1 MISNT
6 YQNTYYKKNIT
17 IPLTIEERDYYK
29 KIFTLLD
36 YEEKGK
42 IEKELIYH
50 FVKDSGLNYT
60 ILNQILLLNYQKDK
74 NYFDKNEFYIL
85 LRLIAMAQNKIPASL
100 DMIENKNLKLHLPV
114 FHFLQKSNLL
124 KKNYLFDIS
133 EDESK
138 SYLNIFYEKKD
149 TRKKYISKLS
159 AILFWNEKNPKSIK
173 DNEKIME
180 SLKPLEKEDYLNI
193 KEFIIGCYLVHI
205 SRIIKMPIKLP
216 NIVLQYLGR
225 IPKNNFKNKIN
236 KIFNSEKYGKMNTN
250 ISRND
255 FLFFQNEVFKDI
267 KELEKKINEKI
278 NTISTNIN
286 SNKEASDNNYSIFY

>member
-6 YQNTYYKKNIT
+6 YQNTYYKKNII

-124 KKNYLFDIS
+124 KKNNLFDIS

-159 AILFWNEKNPKSIK
+159 AILCWNEKNPIGIK

-225 IPKNNFKNKIN
+225 VPKSVF
-236 KIFNSEKYGKMNTN
+236 KIFLINVFFASFLLLKNSFN
-250 ISRND
+250 IVS
-255 FLFFQNEVFKDI
+255 LI
-267 KELEKKINEKI
+267 LTKE
-278 NTISTNIN
+278 
-286 SNKEASDNNYSIFY
+286 NK